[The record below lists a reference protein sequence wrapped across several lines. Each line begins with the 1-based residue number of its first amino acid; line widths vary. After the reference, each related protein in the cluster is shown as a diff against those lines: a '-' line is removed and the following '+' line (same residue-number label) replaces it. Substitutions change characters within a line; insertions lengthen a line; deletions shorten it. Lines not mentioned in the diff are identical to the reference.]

1 MAEEQDKQ
9 FSRSAGRTS
18 KAIDR
23 ITNKLEALK
32 QTSETVDSIVV
43 DDTANTIIVES
54 IRVDNTANVAEHN
67 LNNGNITL
75 YRPGFTTSLF

>member
-32 QTSETVDSIVV
+32 Q
-43 DDTANTIIVES
+43 
-54 IRVDNTANVAEHN
+54 
-67 LNNGNITL
+67 L
-75 YRPGFTTSLF
+75 YLKMKMP